1 MDIKTSPEK
10 YKEKIHTAENLKDK
24 DIEKL
29 LERSV
34 KIISS
39 LSDKNYEICFEDAFG
54 FIHSNFKK
62 LGAEVFV
69 NITDDSWSLTKSAEY
84 QHFVVSW
91 FRAIEFRTTMVRSTN
106 SGFTAIVDPQGR
118 IKDSLPLFKEAWLSA
133 EVPVYKNSR
142 L

>member
-39 LSDKNYEICFEDAFG
+39 LSDKNTAT
-54 FIHSNFKK
+54 SNFG
-62 LGAEVFV
+62 GAVFQ
-69 NITDDSWSLTKSAEY
+69 NGKFI
-84 QHFVVSW
+84 
-91 FRAIEFRTTMVRSTN
+91 M
-106 SGFTAIVDPQGR
+106 SGTAKIPYGGQPCHAG
-118 IKDSLPLFKEAWLSA
+118 F
-133 EVPVYKNSR
+133 
-142 L
+142 